1 MPRFPRTAS
10 TVAVDEDAAP
20 PQKAAL
26 LAVDLATNAF
36 GGGPVRG
43 TKLG

>member
-1 MPRFPRTAS
+1 MGL
-10 TVAVDEDAAP
+10 TVTVDENP
-20 PQKAAL
+20 TRPQEAAL

-43 TKLG
+43 AKLG